1 MSRRSSS
8 SSFNSLKGKISLAT
22 SAMAIFTCAFGSI
35 VYVTVSYLIKDT
47 FVTVFIPFLLMAFV
61 ILIFGWWLSNEVIGP
76 ILKLSLLAKSMERSP
91 MASMPKTSGSGE
103 TDELLET
110 LYRNSQQ
117 LQAVV
122 GMMEKVADG
131 DLDIALAPLQ
141 TSDRLTNSF
150 QKLLARVSES
160 IYAKENLDRLG
171 AAVDQVTIELARTRK
186 GNLDIEIKTDLAR
199 VKDLSDTVRFLI
211 HRFNGII
218 TQVHAGASKA
228 GTSAIEIQKII
239 RDAIIQD
246 ENRIREMGQA
256 AAKLRESP
264 NRVQKTAEQ
273 LSNSLSS
280 ADQSLEKARKG
291 IEVSQ
296 QNTNSVNRLRK
307 QVKEALNKTKR
318 LTERSQEIEKIA
330 KNLDDLSNRSS
341 LIALNAS
348 VRAVGATENSSGF
361 SVLAEEVERLS
372 DRAGNTGK
380 LMSGLNR
387 SIAAE
392 ITEVEESLH
401 GAVGEVANISKFAI
415 EGENS
420 LGEIER
426 YLGQFL
432 NLQSQLAENSSQ
444 QTAETEAALEVFTA
458 SLSNSANMTGSLR
471 QAEAGLADLPNLME
485 NLRSAVADFRVQSP
499 EVLPLPPVEET
510 LGMPAPEY
518 LPETGEFDNAG
529 MPEDLPEMGEAAREF
544 ELEEAR

>member
-1 MSRRSSS
+1 MPRRSS

-35 VYVTVSYLIKDT
+35 VYLTVSYLIKDT

-76 ILKLSLLAKSMERSP
+76 ILKLSLLAKSIERSP
-91 MASMPKTSGSGE
+91 MASIPKTSGSGE
-103 TDELLET
+103 TDELLES

-131 DLDIALAPLQ
+131 ELDIALAPLQ
-141 TSDRLTNSF
+141 NSDRLANSF

-160 IYAKENLDRLG
+160 IYAKENLDRLET
-171 AAVDQVTIELARTRK
+171 AVDQMTVELARTRK
-186 GNLDIEIKTDLAR
+186 GNLDIELKADLSR
-199 VKDLSDTVRFLI
+199 VKDLSDTLRFLL

-218 TQVHAGASKA
+218 AQVHQGAAQAGN
-228 GTSAIEIQKII
+228 SAVEIQKVI
-239 RDAIIQD
+239 RDAIVQD
-246 ENRIREMGQA
+246 ETRIREMNQA
-256 AAKLRESP
+256 ALKLRESP
-264 NRVQKTAEQ
+264 NRVQKISEQ
-273 LSNSLSS
+273 LSSSLSS
-280 ADQSLEKARKG
+280 ANHSLDKARKG

-296 QNTNSVNRLRK
+296 QNTSAVNKLRK
-307 QVKEALNKTKR
+307 QVKEAINKIQKLN
-318 LTERSQEIEKIA
+318 ERSQEIEKIA

-348 VRAVGATENSSGF
+348 VRAVGNVENSSGF

-372 DRAGNTGK
+372 ERAGNTGK

-392 ITEVEESLH
+392 IAEVEDSLH
-401 GAVGEVANISKFAI
+401 STVSEVANISKFTI
-415 EGENS
+415 EAENS

-432 NLQSQLAENSSQ
+432 NLQTKLAENSSQ
-444 QTAETEAALEVFTA
+444 QTAETEQALQIFSA
-458 SLSNSANMTGSLR
+458 SLSESEGMTGSLR
-471 QAEAGLADLPNLME
+471 EAEAGLADLPNLME
-485 NLRSAVADFRVQSP
+485 NLRSAVADFRVQNP
-499 EVLPLPPVEET
+499 EIPAPPPVTEPVG
-510 LGMPAPEY
+510 LPAPEY
-518 LPETGEFDNAG
+518 IPEH
-529 MPEDLPEMGEAAREF
+529 PEPGTDGNSESLSGIAESLGEF

>member
-1 MSRRSSS
+1 MPRRSS

-35 VYVTVSYLIKDT
+35 VYLTVSYLVKDT

-61 ILIFGWWLSNEVIGP
+61 ILVFGWWLSNEVIGP
-76 ILKLSLLAKSMERSP
+76 ILKLSLLAKSIERSP
-91 MASMPKTSGSGE
+91 MASIPKTSGSGE
-103 TDELLET
+103 TDELLES

-131 DLDIALAPLQ
+131 QLDVALAPLQ
-141 TSDRLTNSF
+141 NSDRLTNSF

-160 IYAKENLDRLG
+160 IYARENLDRLES
-171 AAVDQVTIELARTRK
+171 AVDQMTVELARARK
-186 GNLDIEIKTDLAR
+186 GNLDIEIKADLAR
-199 VKDLSDTVRFLI
+199 VKDLSDTIRFLL

-218 TQVHAGASKA
+218 TQVHQGAAQAGS
-228 GTSAIEIQKII
+228 SAVEIQKLI
-239 RDAIIQD
+239 RDAIARD
-246 ENRIREMGQA
+246 ETRVREMNQA
-256 AAKLRESP
+256 ALKLKESP
-264 NRVQKTAEQ
+264 NRVQKISEQ
-273 LSNSLSS
+273 LSSSLSS

-291 IEVSQ
+291 IEASQ
-296 QNTNSVNRLRK
+296 QNTNAVNKLRK
-307 QVKEALNKTKR
+307 QVKEAINKIQKLN
-318 LTERSQEIEKIA
+318 ERSQEIEKIA

-348 VRAVGATENSSGF
+348 VRAVGNVENSAGF

-372 DRAGNTGK
+372 ERAGNTGK

-392 ITEVEESLH
+392 IAEVEDSLH
-401 GAVGEVANISKFAI
+401 TTAGEVANISKFTI
-415 EGENS
+415 EAENS

-432 NLQSQLAENSSQ
+432 NLQTKLAENSSQ
-444 QTAETEAALEVFTA
+444 QTAETEQALQIFTS
-458 SLSNSANMTGSLR
+458 SLSESEGMTGSLR
-471 QAEAGLADLPNLME
+471 EAEAGLADLPNLME
-485 NLRSAVADFRVQSP
+485 NLRSAVADFRVQDP
-499 EVLPLPPVEET
+499 EIPAPAAEPV
-510 LGMPAPEY
+510 GMPAPEY
-518 LPETGEFDNAG
+518 VPETQESGEDDG
-529 MPEDLPEMGEAAREF
+529 LEDLSGITEKLGEF

>member
-1 MSRRSSS
+1 MSRRPAS

-122 GMMEKVADG
+122 GMMERVADG

-141 TSDRLTNSF
+141 NSDRLTNSF

-171 AAVDQVTIELARTRK
+171 AAVDQLTIELARTRK
-186 GNLDIEIKTDLAR
+186 GNLDIEIKTDLSR

-218 TQVHAGASKA
+218 TQVHQGASEA
-228 GTSAIEIQKII
+228 GSSAVEIQKII

-246 ENRIREMGQA
+246 ESRIREMGQA
-256 AAKLRESP
+256 AAKLKESP
-264 NRVQKTAEQ
+264 NRVQKIAEQ

-280 ADQSLEKARKG
+280 ADQSLERARKG
-291 IEVSQ
+291 IEISQ
-296 QNTNSVNRLRK
+296 QNTNSVNKLRR

-348 VRAVGATENSSGF
+348 VRAVGTAENSSGF

-372 DRAGNTGK
+372 ERAGNTGK

-392 ITEVEESLH
+392 ITEVEDSLH
-401 GAVGEVANISKFAI
+401 TAVGEVANISKFAI
-415 EGENS
+415 EAENS

-432 NLQSQLAENSSQ
+432 NLQSKFAENSSQ
-444 QTAETEAALEVFTA
+444 QTAETEEALEVFTA

-499 EVLPLPPVEET
+499 EVLPHPAIEET
-510 LGMPAPEY
+510 LGIPAPEY
-518 LPETGEFDNAG
+518 LPETGEFDNAAA
-529 MPEDLPEMGEAAREF
+529 PEDLSEIGETAREF

>member
-91 MASMPKTSGSGE
+91 MTSMPKTSGSGE

-110 LYRNSQQ
+110 LYRSSQQ

-122 GMMEKVADG
+122 GMMERVADG

-141 TSDRLTNSF
+141 NSDRLTNSF

-171 AAVDQVTIELARTRK
+171 AAVDQLTIELARTRK
-186 GNLDIEIKTDLAR
+186 GNLDIEIKTDLSR

-218 TQVHAGASKA
+218 TQVHQGASEA
-228 GTSAIEIQKII
+228 GSSAVEIQKII

-246 ENRIREMGQA
+246 ESRIREMGQA
-256 AAKLRESP
+256 AAKLKESP
-264 NRVQKTAEQ
+264 NRVQKIAEQ
-273 LSNSLSS
+273 LSNSLTS
-280 ADQSLEKARKG
+280 ADHSLEKARKG

-330 KNLDDLSNRSS
+330 KNLDDLANRSS

-348 VRAVGATENSSGF
+348 VRAVGTVENSSGF

-387 SIAAE
+387 LIAAE
-392 ITEVEESLH
+392 IAEVEESLH

-432 NLQSQLAENSSQ
+432 NLQSKLAENSSQ

-499 EVLPLPPVEET
+499 EVIPLPAIGET
-510 LGMPAPEY
+510 LGIPAPEY
-518 LPETGEFDNAG
+518 LPETGELDNADV
-529 MPEDLPEMGEAAREF
+529 PEDLSGTGETAREF

>member
-1 MSRRSSS
+1 
-8 SSFNSLKGKISLAT
+8 
-22 SAMAIFTCAFGSI
+22 MAIFTCAFGSI

-76 ILKLSLLAKSMERSP
+76 ILKLNLLAKSIERSP
-91 MASMPKTSGSGE
+91 MASLPKTSGSGE
-103 TDELLET
+103 TDELLDM

-117 LQAVV
+117 LHAVV

-141 TSDRLTNSF
+141 NSDRLTHSF

-160 IYAKENLDRLG
+160 LYAKENLDRLG
-171 AAVDQVTIELARTRK
+171 TAVDQLTSELERTRK

-199 VKDLSDTVRFLI
+199 VKDLSDTVRFLV

-218 TQVHAGASKA
+218 TQVHQGAFQAGN
-228 GTSAIEIQKII
+228 SAIEIQKII
-239 RDAIIQD
+239 REAIVQD
-246 ENRIREMGQA
+246 ETRMREMNQA
-256 AAKLRESP
+256 AAKLKESP
-264 NRVQKTAEQ
+264 NRVQKIAEQ
-273 LSNSLSS
+273 LSSSLSS
-280 ADQSLEKARKG
+280 ADQSLERARKG
-291 IEVSQ
+291 IDVSQ
-296 QNTNSVNRLRK
+296 QNTNSVNKLRK
-307 QVKEALNKTKR
+307 QVKDAINKIQRLN
-318 LTERSQEIEKIA
+318 ERSQEIEKIA

-348 VRAVGATENSSGF
+348 VRAVDTLENAAGF

-372 DRAGNTGK
+372 ERAGNTGK

-392 ITEVEESLH
+392 IAEVEESLH
-401 GAVGEVANISKFAI
+401 TAVSEVANISKYAI
-415 EGENS
+415 EAENS

-426 YLGQFL
+426 YLAQFL
-432 NLQSQLAENSSQ
+432 NLQSKLAENSSQ
-444 QTAETEAALEVFTA
+444 QTAETEQALEVFTA
-458 SLSNSANMTGSLR
+458 SLSDSANMINGLR

-485 NLRSAVADFRVQSP
+485 NLRSAVADFRVQNP
-499 EVLPLPPVEET
+499 EAGVLPPVEENFGVAA
-510 LGMPAPEY
+510 LEH
-518 LPETGEFDNAG
+518 LPEAAEPDKAAG
-529 MPEDLPEMGEAAREF
+529 QEELPEMAETFGEF